1 MDLNMVLKEKKEK
14 NILLKKKL
22 LLSSKNKAIWLIK
35 INSKTLIKELR
46 DALLVLPCD
55 FVIEVEWANNEK
67 LGDNVIA
74 VSKIESSMLIWFDF
88 VVCDDNID
96 SLKSYFELWITPI
109 ISTKNHLSSLLK
121 EFNPVKNEGNSY
133 LFDSLEKWNIF
144 YAIIR
149 YLENYKFPFDNK
161 NLVKNVVNI

>member
-1 MDLNMVLKEKKEK
+1 MVVKEKKEK

-22 LLSSKNKAIWLIK
+22 LLNSKNKAIWLIK
-35 INSKTLIKELR
+35 INSKMLIKELR

-55 FVIEVEWANNEK
+55 FIIEVEWVNNEK
-67 LGDNVIA
+67 LWDNVIV
-74 VSKIESSMLIWFDF
+74 VSKIEPIELIWFDF
-88 VVCDDNID
+88 VVCDDSID
-96 SLKSYFELWITPI
+96 NLKKFFELWITPI
-109 ISTKNHLSSLLK
+109 IFKENHLSSLLK

-133 LFDSLEKWNIF
+133 LFESLDKWSVF

-161 NLVKNVVNI
+161 NLVKNVINL

>member
-74 VSKIESSMLIWFDF
+74 VSKVENLMLIWFDF